1 MSNWD
6 IGNEDQKGSLF
17 LRFIHIFL
25 NSLLQCKEI
34 DIRLIA
40 TLRNF
45 FFRFSPMYRRW
56 PSFKIYIFVKK
67 EKKKKNY
74 EHDQVWQLFQNISK
88 ILEIMGH
95 SLFM

>member
-1 MSNWD
+1 M
-6 IGNEDQKGSLF
+6 EQ
-17 LRFIHIFL
+17 
-25 NSLLQCKEI
+25 I

-40 TLRNF
+40 TMRNF
-45 FFRFSPMYRRW
+45 FSDFLPCIGHF
-56 PSFKIYIFVKK
+56 FVKK
-67 EKKKKNY
+67 EKKKNY